1 MPLVPFAALPDE
13 ARVWVFSAAA
23 PVTGAAA
30 DVLLREVDQHLTQWR
45 AHGVPLVCAR
55 DWRDDRFLAVA
66 VDEAAS
72 NASGCSIDALFHA
85 LRALETQLGTSLVG
99 NGAVYWRDAGGA
111 VSVADRPA
119 FRAVAA
125 AGAVG
130 PDTLVF
136 DPTITTVGAW
146 RHEFE
151 KPARASW
158 HARLLPQVG

>member
-30 DVLLREVDQHLTQWR
+30 DVLLRDVDEHLARWR
-45 AHGVPLVCAR
+45 AHGMPLVCAR
-55 DWRDDRFLAVA
+55 DWRDDRFLAVG

-72 NASGCSIDALFHA
+72 HASGCSIDALFHV
-85 LRALETQLGTSLVG
+85 LHGLETQLGTSLLG

-111 VSVADRPA
+111 VSIADRPA
-119 FRAVAA
+119 FRAAAA
-125 AGAVG
+125 AGTVTAET
-130 PDTLVF
+130 PVF
-136 DPTITTVGAW
+136 DPTITSVGAW
-146 RHEFE
+146 RREFE
-151 KPARASW
+151 KPAVASW